1 MSGRRMPGSCAAAL
15 SAALLGTALCLAAC
29 VTPPPPPDTGT
40 ALSMHGRQEGT
51 AAAKAAVEAL
61 LVRGAPDSLARA
73 RALAESSGTLAPSDV
88 LVYRWYAV
96 ELGRL
101 AYPERLGTAP
111 VVPEPPSGH
120 PWARAFADARTGR
133 IGAPREGADPLELL
147 ALASALFRG
156 DSKETTRSAAQALDL
171 LAQTRLESPLADHLR
186 GVIAERS
193 GNLSF
198 ARESYV
204 AAFVSA
210 PDCYPALFGA
220 ARVLIALGRPQE
232 AVDML
237 SASRGSF
244 GEMPGWVRL
253 MALALYDSG
262 RYDEAGP
269 YVLRVLR
276 EDPLDSRILLVRAD
290 MLIRAGD
297 YRQAVPL
304 LDAYGAVDPADRR
317 YLLLRGRVAW
327 EGSRNKD
334 EAMRYFRKLLSIYPE
349 DAETLLAAARVLS
362 QGTAAE
368 RGEAY
373 LMAGR
378 VLAKNPADAGA
389 LRILLAE
396 EIRRKDW
403 TAALVTLERL
413 RAADPEYKD
422 RAAMHLVYRSAGRVE
437 DAFRVASE
445 WRTAAPD
452 SEEARIAYIRSLIDR
467 KDAAGARDL
476 IARALTEKGSA
487 RFRSS
492 LYFLQSLVQPND
504 EAALNSLRSS
514 LVENVQNLEALT
526 AMYDIYMRQ
535 KDAQKARFYLRQA
548 LAVAP
553 DDPGLARR
561 REELIRLG
569 LAP

>member
-1 MSGRRMPGSCAAAL
+1 MLAAAVL
-15 SAALLGTALCLAAC
+15 GASLLPAAC
-29 VTPPPPPDTGT
+29 VSTPSPSDTGT
-40 ALSMHGRQEGT
+40 ALTMQGRSEES
-51 AAAKAAVEAL
+51 AAAKAAVEDL
-61 LVRGAPDSLARA
+61 LARGTPESLARA
-73 RALAESSGTLAPSDV
+73 RELAESSSALSSSDAA
-88 LVYRWYAV
+88 LYRWYAV
-96 ELGRL
+96 ELGRM
-101 AYPERLGTAP
+101 AYPETMGAAP
-111 VVPEPPSGH
+111 VAAEPPPGH

-133 IGAPREGADPLELL
+133 IGTPREGADPLELL
-147 ALASALFRG
+147 ALASTLFRG
-156 DSKETTRSAAQALDL
+156 DSRETARAAYLALEL
-171 LAQTRLESPLADHLR
+171 FAQFRLDSPLAEHLR
-186 GVIAERS
+186 GLLAERS
-193 GNLSF
+193 GDVAAAQS
-198 ARESYV
+198 RYV

-210 PDCYPALFGA
+210 PDCYPALYGA
-220 ARVLIALGRPQE
+220 ARTLIALGRPKE
-232 AVDML
+232 AVDIL
-237 SASRGSF
+237 AASKAAFGDSF
-244 GEMPGWVRL
+244 GWVRL

-269 YVLRVLR
+269 FVLRVLR

-290 MLIRAGD
+290 MLVRAGD
-297 YRQAVPL
+297 YRQAAPL

-317 YLLLRGRVAW
+317 YLFLRGRVAW

-334 EAMRYFRKLLSIYPE
+334 EALRYFRKLLSIYP
-349 DAETLLAAARVLS
+349 DDVETLLAAARILA
-362 QGTAAE
+362 QGTAGE

-378 VLAKNPADAGA
+378 VLGKNPEDAGA

-396 EIRRKDW
+396 EIRRRDW
-403 TAALVTLERL
+403 TAALASLERL
-413 RAADPEYKD
+413 RAADPEYRD
-422 RAAMHLVYRSAGRVE
+422 RAAMHLVYRSAGRFE
-437 DAFRVASE
+437 EAFRVASE
-445 WRTAAPD
+445 WRTASPD
-452 SEEARIAYIRSLIDR
+452 SEDARIAYIRSLIDR
-467 KDAAGARDL
+467 KDTAGARDL

-487 RFRSS
+487 RFRSG
-492 LYFLQSLVQPND
+492 LYFLQSLIQPND